1 MCPDR
6 TASALTAPCSRSPQA
21 CSVLKT
27 TGPRRRLMAIVG
39 RTGSGDQVFRPR
51 KELREFA
58 TFTGYGAARMRES
71 HSIPH
76 WQSDGA
82 RSLARIGVLTHDFD
96 PVPESEMW
104 AMAPPGVSIHA
115 SRVPYNHDAR
125 SFAEPPHV
133 DTATELLVG
142 LAPHAIVYAYTGS
155 SDVRGAEAD
164 DALQARLEKRAPGI
178 PIILTASAASEA
190 LRTLRVHRLAL
201 IHPPWFSEEADGVF
215 IGGNG
220 LRAIGVIQALEE
232 SLGRPVLTA
241 NQVAFWRALRVAG
254 MTSVVS
260 HYGRIFTA
268 RAAQQQA

>member
-1 MCPDR
+1 
-6 TASALTAPCSRSPQA
+6 
-21 CSVLKT
+21 
-27 TGPRRRLMAIVG
+27 
-39 RTGSGDQVFRPR
+39 
-51 KELREFA
+51 
-58 TFTGYGAARMRES
+58 MRDS

-82 RSLARIGVLTHDFD
+82 GSVARIGVLTPDFD

-142 LAPHAIVYAYTGS
+142 LAPRVIVYAYTGS
-155 SDVRGAEAD
+155 SYVLGAEAD

-201 IHPPWFSEEADGVF
+201 IHPPWFSEEANVAGKDYFGSRGMEVVYCARMTPARRFTEVPPAEVYAWTKANVPQEAEGVF